1 MIVTFNHEGGF
12 KKTIGRLLEIRD
24 SNSNKALN
32 RAGSVGVK
40 NLQHY
45 TPKDTGET
53 AVSWDYNIKQSMSG
67 PVLNF
72 YNNAHPELR
81 VNIALLIQLG
91 HGTGTGGYV
100 SPVEYMRPAME
111 KTIRETKDD
120 IWREMSE

>member
-1 MIVTFNHEGGF
+1 
-12 KKTIGRLLEIRD
+12 
-24 SNSNKALN
+24 
-32 RAGSVGVK
+32 
-40 NLQHY
+40 
-45 TPKDTGET
+45 
-53 AVSWDYNIKQSMSG
+53 MSG

-81 VNIALLIQLG
+81 VNIALLIPLG